1 MVPRHG
7 LRGRAGRLPAPVL
20 PTTTHA
26 PALRRF
32 TSSRIQWKK
41 DTSLRNSIRPFAP
54 RSSHATTPKSKTN
67 DLETADAIF
76 RSRKT
81 SLLAC
86 GIVALGMGVY
96 VSTMLTSCW
105 LSSGRQGPEPAT
117 DACAPGQIAVFTEE
131 SARRFDEY
139 LDGSEWMMGITSLR
153 QKLAAE
159 ASGHVVEVAMGT
171 GRNLPFYN
179 WSHVVQQPKSATT
192 NDQKKGITTPAPILS
207 FTGVDISK
215 EMLTVAL
222 DKVSEA
228 VPDLKGVA
236 PSIETQQ
243 LTQDGYSVFSY
254 LSGRLRFFRSDVHM
268 FVPAPIQGTAETA
281 KYDTVVQTFG
291 LCSVRDPEKVIRT
304 LAGIVKPN
312 TGKIILV
319 EHGRGSCGIVNGLL
333 DRSAPAHFQKYGCW
347 WNRDIAEIVH
357 NAAQSTPGLE
367 VVKIERPYLTQLGT
381 TLWIELRVKNTC

>member
-1 MVPRHG
+1 
-7 LRGRAGRLPAPVL
+7 
-20 PTTTHA
+20 
-26 PALRRF
+26 
-32 TSSRIQWKK
+32 
-41 DTSLRNSIRPFAP
+41 
-54 RSSHATTPKSKTN
+54 
-67 DLETADAIF
+67 
-76 RSRKT
+76 
-81 SLLAC
+81 
-86 GIVALGMGVY
+86 MGVY

-159 ASGHVVEVAMGT
+159 ASGHVLEVAMGT

-179 WSHVVQQPKSATT
+179 WSHVVQQPKSAPT

-243 LTQDGYSVFSY
+243 LTQDGHSVFSY
-254 LSGRLRFFRSDVHM
+254 LSGRLRFFRSDVHI

-291 LCSVRDPEKVIRT
+291 LCSVRDPEKVVRT
-304 LAGIVKPN
+304 LASMVKPN
-312 TGKIILV
+312 TGKIILI
-319 EHGRGSCGIVNGLL
+319 EHGRGSWGIVNGLL